1 MHSPFFPPLRRW
13 ASLVLTL
20 LLCNSSPGVVIVE
33 ENFSYAT
40 TAWNSAINGNYN
52 GGAGS
57 WSGSWMYNPG
67 LHSNPGAAIFGL
79 SGYEPYGPQ
88 QAYAQ
93 GHGGGIERTIS
104 LTLSATAGSVYYFA
118 ADLFTPEL
126 DPAGPTAI
134 YLNFGGRL
142 LLGHRLA
149 ELRRRPGIQDG
160 RAYHVCAQWCIHFDS
175 HQQPHE
181 SLGAWQRLQ
190 ARVEFTGTNS
200 IMTAWLN
207 ASSEGDSAV
216 TLTSTAT
223 NFTSMNFV
231 IQHWGG
237 ASYGLADNVVL
248 GTAFQDIAAVP
259 EPSTWGVG
267 LVMVLAGLAV
277 IRRRRESRA

>member
-134 YLNFGGRL
+134 YLNFGGYS
-142 LLGHRLA
+142 LG
-149 ELRRRPGIQDG
+149 IDSQNFDDG
-160 RAYHVCAQWCIHFDS
+160 RGYRTGELIMFA
-175 HQQPHE
+175 PN
-181 SLGAWQRLQ
+181 GA
-190 ARVEFTGTNS
+190 S
-200 IMTAWLN
+200 
-207 ASSEGDSAV
+207 
-216 TLTSTAT
+216 TSTRT
-223 NFTSMNFV
+223 NNPTNL
-231 IQHWGG
+231 WGHG
-237 ASYGLADNVVL
+237 NACRQGWNLPAPTRL
-248 GTAFQDIAAVP
+248 
-259 EPSTWGVG
+259 
-267 LVMVLAGLAV
+267 
-277 IRRRRESRA
+277 